1 MMAKYFSTYR
11 LTVGSFDSSDHIL
24 ISSILDLFQ
33 DIAGKH
39 ALINGYGY
47 EDLVKKNK
55 FWVVLRTKYK
65 VLKDIPEY
73 EEIKVSTWT
82 NEPSKIDVYRHYEI
96 YDKDNNLLVIGSSQ
110 WVVVDITSRRLI
122 KINDVIQN
130 KDDVLSDMAFNGRL
144 TKLDDFFLDEATKVT
159 CYTHYLDLDHNGHVN
174 NIKYGDFILNYI
186 PELHNKTIDEFQID
200 YVHEIR
206 KDEEFNL
213 FYKVEGKE
221 INIIG
226 RDEEKVFFIAKVTL
240 K

>member
-1 MMAKYFSTYR
+1 MGKYFDTYR
-11 LTVGSFDSSDHIL
+11 LTVGNFDCKDHIL

-39 ALINGYGY
+39 ASNNGYGY

-65 VLKDIPEY
+65 VLKDIPQY
-73 EEIKVSTWT
+73 EDIKVSTWT

-96 YDKDNNLLVIGSSQ
+96 YDKDGNLLVIASSQ
-110 WVVVDITSRRLI
+110 WVVVDLSSRRLI
-122 KINDVIQN
+122 KINDVIQD
-130 KDDVLSDMAFNGRL
+130 KADVESAMAFNGRM
-144 TKLDDFFLDEATKVT
+144 TKLDDFSLDNVTKVT
-159 CYTHYLDLDHNGHVN
+159 CITHYLDLDHNGHVN

-186 PELHNKTIDEFQID
+186 PELHNVTIEEFQID
-200 YVHEIR
+200 YVHEMR
-206 KDEEFNL
+206 KDDEFNL
-213 FYKVEGKE
+213 FYKVETKQ

-226 RDEEKVFFIAKVTL
+226 RNEEKVFFIAKVTL